1 MSKMGSYL
9 LDQEEKGLMQ
19 HDGKQYLATVTR
31 LAKLRKEIEIQEIEM
46 AELRGADV
54 FMDLFSDKAVF
65 DADLFFKKCKEKRG
79 VKACY

>member
-19 HDGKQYLATVTR
+19 HDGEQYLETVTR
-31 LAKLRKEIEIQEIEM
+31 LAELRKELEIQEVEM

-54 FMDLFSDKAVF
+54 FMNLFFGKAVF

-79 VKACY
+79 ARA

>member
-31 LAKLRKEIEIQEIEM
+31 LAELRKELEKQEVEM

-54 FMDLFSDKAVF
+54 FMDVFYGKAVF
-65 DADLFFKKCKEKRG
+65 DADVFFKKCREKRG
-79 VKACY
+79 VKA

>member
-31 LAKLRKEIEIQEIEM
+31 LAQLRKELEIQEVEM

-54 FMDLFSDKAVF
+54 FMDLFSGKAVF
-65 DADLFFKKCKEKRG
+65 DADVFFEKCREKRG
-79 VKACY
+79 VKA